1 MRHQLSRL
9 RALMMNIFAFLPPS
23 IYERHVTLLK
33 LANANFS
40 HRKAVTSNELEHLL
54 DYEDDIL
61 CETEEIEG
69 NTLVS
74 RSCSELNIF
83 IEYISNPTIDELG
96 LDKSWMPQDLMHS
109 ILFQLGIVH
118 DKNQINQHKSTRI
131 TSQLAD
137 INDATQYDGSPEA
150 ITSISP
156 HLSYSHYTSS
166 SSAANTSAAGYVHHD
181 IQLLRSMTIGGIMMN
196 EQDIAR
202 SLRGEDIGNM
212 LGNDVDLRETK
223 KVYVFDV
230 TF

>member
-1 MRHQLSRL
+1 MFDCVLTTCDQAAYHSMLTFVRVFEKQIPIHPDLQTQIVKRLQHALDFEKYINTMIHDHKKASEHILTPAVRHQLSRL
-9 RALMMNIFAFLPPS
+9 RALMMNIFAFLPPN

-118 DKNQINQHKSTRI
+118 DKNQINQVDSECSR
-131 TSQLAD
+131 
-137 INDATQYDGSPEA
+137 NDLE
-150 ITSISP
+150 
-156 HLSYSHYTSS
+156 
-166 SSAANTSAAGYVHHD
+166 
-181 IQLLRSMTIGGIMMN
+181 
-196 EQDIAR
+196 
-202 SLRGEDIGNM
+202 
-212 LGNDVDLRETK
+212 
-223 KVYVFDV
+223 
-230 TF
+230 